1 MADVKARFRV
11 RSGTAAAWASAN
23 PVLLSGEPGFETDTG
38 TLRVGDGVTAFTSLP
53 VALVLSNNLSDLP
66 DKDASLS
73 NLGGT
78 TVGIAV
84 FKAADGDAGLTALG
98 ATATGISVAKAASAA
113 AARSAI
119 ELGSANSPTF
129 AGITATGNASVQGN
143 VTLGKGVKEAVYS
156 LSGTN
161 PDLDPEN
168 GTIQT
173 HLLSGNTT
181 YTAANIEAGES
192 LTLMIDDGAGY
203 TITWPTMTWV
213 NNGGLAPTLAT
224 TGYTV
229 VVLWKVGST
238 LYGALVGDG
247 S

>member
-1 MADVKARFRV
+1 MANVNARFQV
-11 RSGTAAAWASAN
+11 RRGTAAEWSSAN
-23 PVLLSGEPGFETDTG
+23 PVLLIGEPGYETDTG
-38 TLRVGDGVTAFTSLP
+38 ILRVGDGLTAFTSLP

-66 DKDASLS
+66 NKDTSLA

-84 FKAADGDAGLTALG
+84 FKAVNGDAGLTALG
-98 ATATGISVAKAASAA
+98 ASATGITLAKAGNAA
-113 AARSAI
+113 AARTAI

-129 AGITATGNASVQGN
+129 AGATIGGAASVTGAL
-143 VTLGKGVKEAVYS
+143 TLGAAVNEHVHA

-161 PDLDPEN
+161 PGLAPSN

-173 HLLSGNTT
+173 HALSGNTT
-181 YTAANIEAGES
+181 YTDSLTAGQS
-192 LTLMIDDGAGY
+192 MTLMIDDGAGY

-213 NNGGLAPTLAT
+213 NNGGLPPTLAT

-229 VVLWKVGST
+229 VVLWKVGAV